1 MTATPRLGVC
11 FPRELEPS
19 LVVDFAER
27 LEAGGVDEL
36 WVIEDCFYTAGI
48 TLAATA
54 LARTETLTVGIGIL
68 PALTRNASTTAME
81 LATLARL
88 APGRVKGGIGHGVR
102 ASMEQIGARSESPVA
117 ALTEVITAVRQ
128 LLTGETVTING
139 AAVELHDV
147 KLDAVPAQPPP
158 VLAGVRR
165 PKSLAAAGRCADG
178 IILTEL
184 TGPTAVRD
192 ALATAAPT
200 GPFQAVVYT
209 AVSIDDDRRAARRAI
224 APFIVENVAH
234 GLNVGLNSAPFHD
247 DLVTL
252 VDRKGVD
259 GVADGPDEWWIELGA
274 IGTPDDVAAHVE
286 ALANAGATTVSFSPP
301 IVADAALAQVDHVV
315 HDVVCRLGG

>member
-1 MTATPRLGVC
+1 MSPRLGVC

-19 LVVDFAER
+19 LVIEFAER

-54 LARTETLTVGIGIL
+54 LAHTERLAVGIGIL

-88 APGRVKGGIGHGVR
+88 APGRVTGGIGHGVR
-102 ASMEQIGARSESPVA
+102 AWMEQIGARPESPVT

-128 LLTGETVTING
+128 LLAGEAVTING

-147 KLDAVPAQPPP
+147 RLDAVPTQPPP

-165 PKSLAAAGRCADG
+165 PKSLAAAGTCADG

-184 TGPTAVRD
+184 TGPTAVRQS
-192 ALATAAPT
+192 LATANPT
-200 GPFQAVVYT
+200 GPFQTVVYT
-209 AVSIDDDRRAARRAI
+209 VVSIDDDRRAARRAI
-224 APFIVENVAH
+224 APFIVENITH
-234 GLNVGLNSAPFHD
+234 GLNFGLNSASFHD
-247 DLVTL
+247 DLAAIV
-252 VDRKGVD
+252 RRD
-259 GVADGPDEWWIELGA
+259 GVNGVAAAPDDWWIELGA
-274 IGTPDDVAAHVE
+274 IGTPDDVATHVE
-286 ALANAGATTVSFSPP
+286 ALAGAGATTVSFFPP
-301 IVADAALAQVDHVV
+301 TAPAAALAQLDRVV
-315 HDVVCRLGG
+315 SDVVCRLVR